1 MHEPLTRDAQLGA
14 DFTQRLRESLESAD
28 RRRRRRALVARL
40 RIALPAVL
48 LVGPVLAWH
57 LMNVAPASFTIV
69 IGLLAQWMLVLNVG
83 VHVDT
88 SLLRY
93 LGLQALPSVVGGLL
107 LIVITG
113 WLLAGPRDER

>member
-1 MHEPLTRDAQLGA
+1 MPEPMTRDAQLGA
-14 DFTQRLRESLESAD
+14 DFTQRLRGSLESAD
-28 RRRRRRALVARL
+28 RRRRRRAVVARL
-40 RIALPAVL
+40 RLALPAVL

-57 LMNVAPASFTIV
+57 LMNIAPGSFAIV
-69 IGLLAQWMLVLNVG
+69 VGLLAQWMLVLNVG

-93 LGLQALPSVVGGLL
+93 LGLQALPSVVGVLL

-113 WLLAGPRDER
+113 WLLAGPRNDE